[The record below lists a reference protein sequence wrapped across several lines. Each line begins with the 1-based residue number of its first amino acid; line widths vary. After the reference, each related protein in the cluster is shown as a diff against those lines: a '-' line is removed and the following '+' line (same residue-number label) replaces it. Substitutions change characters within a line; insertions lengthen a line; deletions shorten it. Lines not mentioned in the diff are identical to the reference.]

1 MKRERFLRAGVI
13 LLAFMFLFS
22 ISLETIAA
30 PKGKQ
35 QYYEIRVY
43 RVKQSTQSERVDN
56 YLRNAFIP
64 AMHKAG
70 IAKVGVFKPIESDTA
85 YGKLV
90 YVFIPYKSMNQ
101 YLKLSDMLKKDRE
114 YQENSKSF
122 LSAPF
127 NDPPFVRYESIL
139 LKAFTGMPQFVT
151 PSFDTPA
158 GERIFELRSYESA
171 TEYLASQKVKMFNEG
186 EIALFKQLNFNPVF
200 FASVLAGKQKPN
212 LMYMTSFRD
221 MATHD
226 DRWKA
231 FRAAPGWAELS
242 AVEEYKNT
250 VSKSHIM
257 LLHPASYSDF

>member
-1 MKRERFLRAGVI
+1 MERERFSGAGVVF
-13 LLAFMFLFS
+13 LAFVLLFS
-22 ISLETIAA
+22 ISFETFAA

-43 RVKQSTQSERVDN
+43 SVKQSSQSERVDN

-85 YGKLV
+85 YGKLI
-90 YVFIPYKSMNQ
+90 YVFIPFKSMDQ
-101 YLKLSDMLKKDRE
+101 YLKLPDILKKDSE
-114 YQENSKSF
+114 YQENSRSF
-122 LSAPF
+122 VSAPY

-139 LKAFTGMPQFVT
+139 LKAFTGMPQFVA

-158 GERIFELRSYESA
+158 GERIYELRSYESA
-171 TEYLASQKVKMFNEG
+171 TEHLASQKMKMFNEG
-186 EIALFKQLNFNPVF
+186 EIELFKQLDFNPVF
-200 FASVLAGKQKPN
+200 SAQVLAGKQKPN

-221 MATHD
+221 MTSHD
-226 DRWKA
+226 DRWKS
-231 FRAAPGWAELS
+231 FRTAPGWTKLS
-242 AVEEYKNT
+242 AVEEFKNT

-257 LLHPASYSDF
+257 LVHPTSYSDF